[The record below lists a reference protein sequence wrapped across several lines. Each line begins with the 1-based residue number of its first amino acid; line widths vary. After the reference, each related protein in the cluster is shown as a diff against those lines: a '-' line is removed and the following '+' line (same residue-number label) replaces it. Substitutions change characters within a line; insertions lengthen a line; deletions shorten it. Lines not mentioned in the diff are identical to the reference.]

1 MLSAMISY
9 SRKDEEF
16 VKDFYEK
23 LKQAGVDVWIDTV
36 DIPEGEVW
44 REAIY
49 KAVLSHDAMIMFLS
63 KNYLAS
69 EICRL
74 ETFLAV
80 SYGKRVLPLMID
92 PCWEELYNHDE
103 TISLAERIILD
114 YSGQKLFGLPMTD
127 DERFGNV
134 MAVLSEDDAPDT
146 PEKAYVVFP
155 NDQSEFAAR
164 IADDL
169 READIPTWMASRSF
183 FVGDSFNRA
192 WPVLR
197 DAEVLIPIL
206 THRIVDD
213 DAYFMTK
220 EVLLGRIANLKL
232 FPVIAPDYATDRM
245 SLEDLRDK
253 LRENFET
260 MSITEINWFNPQ
272 PSYDEML
279 GNLVAAIKKST

>member
-1 MLSAMISY
+1 
-9 SRKDEEF
+9 
-16 VKDFYEK
+16 
-23 LKQAGVDVWIDTV
+23 
-36 DIPEGEVW
+36 
-44 REAIY
+44 
-49 KAVLSHDAMIMFLS
+49 
-63 KNYLAS
+63 
-69 EICRL
+69 
-74 ETFLAV
+74 
-80 SYGKRVLPLMID
+80 
-92 PCWEELYNHDE
+92 
-103 TISLAERIILD
+103 
-114 YSGQKLFGLPMTD
+114 MTD